1 MTNRLT
7 EFTKLLAQHKLDGF
21 IVTNPVNIFY
31 LTGFRGISPT
41 EREAIVVIRSHLDKG
56 TALTNATLI
65 TARLYQNEARR
76 LNQAHPRDD
85 QTHLRGEVKA
95 TSRRHLE
102 GVTDLNHPGGE
113 KTRLNIKIVDER
125 HQIFTAIRSFFQN
138 TKRVGL
144 PTVVRHSRTK
154 VGFEQFDLTFGEYQ
168 EFKKQIPASLIPI
181 KDLIESIRAI
191 KTADEI
197 EKIEQAQIISQK
209 AFDQLIK
216 TLQAG
221 QTEEEIANRLAQ
233 ITKSLGGQG
242 LAFESI
248 VASGSHSGSPHHIT
262 SQKPIKKGDIL
273 LVDFGAKYQ
282 DYCADLTRTVFIGKA
297 TDRGRNIYRHVE
309 KAQKAAI
316 DKLKHGLKASEAYH
330 TANNLFKNLK
340 LEKHFTHS
348 LGHGIGL
355 AVHEKPHL
363 RPLPSKSNKGQKDE
377 ILTEGMVFS
386 VEPGL
391 YFPWGGIRIED
402 LVTIQND
409 HTKILGSLPKD
420 LIEIVP

>member
-1 MTNRLT
+1 MANRLT
-7 EFTKLLAQHKLDGF
+7 KFTKLLTQHKLDGF

-31 LTGFRGISPT
+31 LTGFRGISPS
-41 EREAIVVIRSHLDKG
+41 EREGLLI
-56 TALTNATLI
+56 TNPHGSTLI

-76 LNQAHPRDD
+76 LNQ
-85 QTHLRGEVKA
+85 THLQGEVKA
-95 TSRRHLE
+95 TSRQHLE
-102 GVTDLNHPGGE
+102 GVADLTRP
-113 KTRLNIKIVDER
+113 RLNIKIVDER

-181 KDLIESIRAI
+181 KDLTESIRAI

-209 AFDQLIK
+209 AFGQLIK
-216 TLQAG
+216 NLQAG
-221 QTEEEIANRLAQ
+221 QTEEEIASRLAQ

-248 VASGSHSGSPHHIT
+248 VASGSHSGSPHHVT
-262 SQKPIKKGDIL
+262 SQKPIKKNDIL

-282 DYCADLTRTVFIGKA
+282 DYCADLTRTIFIGKA
-297 TDRGRNIYRHVE
+297 PDRFRNIYRHVAQ
-309 KAQKAAI
+309 AQKSAI
-316 DKLKHGLKASEAYH
+316 DKIKHGLKASTAYH

-355 AVHEKPHL
+355 AVHEMPHL

-377 ILTEGMVFS
+377 ILIEGMVFS

-409 HTKILGSLPKD
+409 HTKILGNLSKD
-420 LIEIVP
+420 LIEITP

>member
-7 EFTKLLAQHKLDGF
+7 AFTKLLAQHKLDGF

-31 LTGFRGISPT
+31 LTGFRGISPA
-41 EREAIVVIRSHLDKG
+41 EREGLLI
-56 TALTNATLI
+56 TNPHGSTLI
-65 TARLYQNEARR
+65 TARLYQNEAKKLTRP
-76 LNQAHPRDD
+76 HP
-85 QTHLRGEVKA
+85 RGEVK
-95 TSRRHLE
+95 TTP
-102 GVTDLNHPGGE
+102 GQHPGGVIDG
-113 KTRLNIKIVDER
+113 LNIKIVDER
-125 HQIFTAIRSFFQN
+125 HQIFTAIRRFFQN

-168 EFKKQIPASLIPI
+168 EFKKQIPATLIPI
-181 KDLIESIRAI
+181 KDLIESRRAI

-197 EKIEQAQIISQK
+197 EKIERAQIISQK
-209 AFDQLIK
+209 AFGQLIK

-221 QTEEEIANRLAQ
+221 QTEEEIANRLAK
-233 ITKSLGGQG
+233 IIKSLGGQG

-248 VASGSHSGSPHHIT
+248 VASGSHSGSPHHVT

-377 ILTEGMVFS
+377 ILIGGMVFS

-409 HTKILGSLPKD
+409 HPKILGNLTKG
-420 LIEIVP
+420 LIEITP